1 VRRLAAALVKHKTHD
16 LKIPGNAATRALMPI
31 VFPLAPGA

>member
-16 LKIPGNAATRALMPI
+16 LKIPGNAATRALVPI
-31 VFPLAPGA
+31 VFRLEAGA